1 MTHTFRANL
10 KQAARNNETV
20 TIGGGE
26 FGPAEL
32 HQAARAL
39 EQGEKAINLLH
50 AIVDLNSTTNGMF
63 KSMLEARTWLREI
76 ESKPT

>member
-1 MTHTFRANL
+1 MTHTIRANL

-20 TIGGGE
+20 TIGGGK

-39 EQGEKAINLLH
+39 EQGEKAISLLR
-50 AIVDLNSTTNGMF
+50 AITDGGFL
-63 KSMLEARTWLREI
+63 SMLDARTWLHELG
-76 ESKPT
+76 SKPR